1 MKTAKVPERN
11 QRLYK
16 CWGGELETVLFREQ
30 SIAEGA
36 FAETWLVFR
45 TKDSNRI
52 GGHRIRC
59 SIGSYFTT
67 PALAWKAELKS
78 YQDSLKAQ
86 REALKKARQAIVETK
101 ETIVRLKRN
110 VAHQPKSKV

>member
-16 CWGGELETVLFREQ
+16 CWNGELETVLFREQ

-36 FAETWLVFR
+36 FAETWLVFDPKGSR
-45 TKDSNRI
+45 
-52 GGHRIRC
+52 RIRC

-67 PALAWKAELKS
+67 PYLAWKAELKS
-78 YQDSLKAQ
+78 YQDGLKAQ
-86 REALKKARQAIVETK
+86 RQALKKAREEIKETK
-101 ETIVRLKRN
+101 ATIVRLKDM
-110 VAHQPKSKV
+110 VARSSV